1 MRRVSA
7 PVLFVASV
15 LVLAFAS
22 SAYASHTT
30 AVHAESATLGPGG
43 SVSVSGTIEC
53 TAGYNWVLFL
63 TLRQKS
69 GKAFNAGGG
78 FASGTCS
85 TTGPETWTTSLFFGQ
100 APFKSGRA
108 VVETYSAQV
117 CDETFTDCAFDNP
130 RITEVRIRK

>member
-7 PVLFVASV
+7 PVLLVASV

-30 AVHAESATLGPGG
+30 AVHAESGTLGPGG

-53 TAGYNWVLFL
+53 TADYNWAVWL

-69 GKAFNAGGG
+69 GKTFNAGGT
-78 FASGTCS
+78 FANGTCS

-100 APFKSGRA
+100 GPFKSGPA
-108 VVETYSAQV
+108 VVETFSAQV
-117 CDETFTDCAFDNP
+117 CDETFSDCAFDDV

>member
-7 PVLFVASV
+7 PVLLVASV

-30 AVHAESATLGPGG
+30 AIHAESGTLGPGG

-53 TAGYNWVLFL
+53 TAGYDWGLFV

-69 GKAFNAGGG
+69 GKTFNFGQGGVG
-78 FASGTCS
+78 GTCS
-85 TTGPETWTTSLFFGQ
+85 TTGPQTWTTNLFFGQ
-100 APFKSGRA
+100 APFKSGPA
-108 VVETYSAQV
+108 VAETFGTV
-117 CDETFTDCAFDNP
+117 CDFQHCVVDGP
-130 RITEVRIRK
+130 RITEIKIRNK

>member
-7 PVLFVASV
+7 PVLLVASV

-30 AVHAESATLGPGG
+30 AIHAESATLGPGG

-53 TAGYNWVLFL
+53 TSGYEWYRST

-69 GKAFNAGGG
+69 GKTFNTAS
-78 FASGTCS
+78 FASFGTCS
-85 TTGPETWTTSLFFGQ
+85 TTGSEPWTTPLLFGQ
-100 APFKSGRA
+100 GPFKSGNA
-108 VVETYSAQV
+108 VAESFGQV
-117 CDETFTDCAFDNP
+117 CDPSYFDCAFDTEV
-130 RITEVRIRK
+130 TEVRIRK